1 MLLSKVLTYFTQ
13 VFSKKKNL
21 TVSSLCHY
29 TRPSTKDHKRTCAIV
44 FDEKNC
50 DYDDGVDDAF
60 EEVTEGRTV
69 LDDGNQ
75 V

>member
-1 MLLSKVLTYFTQ
+1 MSHKFLANN
-13 VFSKKKNL
+13 KKNMFI
-21 TVSSLCHY
+21 SSLCHY